1 MKTLLQ
7 QARERLKGSRC
18 RACSS
23 CDGKV
28 CAGEV
33 PGMGG
38 IGTGASFRNNIAAL
52 AAHRFVMRVLHS
64 ANNPDPSMTLWGHKL
79 AFPVMAAPIGSIAAT
94 IASDMA
100 DVTYANSL
108 VSGCERAGT
117 LAGVGDTPDF
127 ERYHNNIKAAGEK
140 ARIVVPFIKPWPFDD
155 AARRMAVAAEA
166 GCSICGM
173 DVDAVGL
180 TLLRKS
186 AAPVAT
192 RTYREIAAYAKR
204 AHELGLKYIVKG
216 IMAPDEAV
224 IAADAGAD
232 AVLVSNHG
240 GRVLDHTPG
249 TAEALPAIAEAVGK
263 RVVVMLDGG
272 IRSGADVLKAL
283 ALGAHI
289 TLICRP
295 VMVAIHGDEEN
306 GLAAYYAHIQEELV
320 QSMRLTG
327 CADVASVTNRIL
339 C

>member
-1 MKTLLQ
+1 MKVLWQ

-18 RACSS
+18 RVCPS

-28 CAGEV
+28 CAGEL

-38 IGTGASFRNNIAAL
+38 TGTGVSFRNNIAAL

-64 ANNPDPSMTLWGHKL
+64 ANEPDPSVDFLGHKL
-79 AFPVMAAPIGSIAAT
+79 AFPVMAAPVGSVGAT
-94 IASDMA
+94 INSDLPE
-100 DVTYANSL
+100 VTYANSL
-108 VSGCERAGT
+108 FSGCERAGT
-117 LAGVGDTPDF
+117 LAGVGDTSNL
-127 ERYHNNIKAAGEK
+127 ERFSNNIKAAGEK
-140 ARIVVPFIKPWPFDD
+140 ARLVVPFIKPWSFE
-155 AARRMAVAAEA
+155 AVSQRMGLIAEA
-166 GCSICGM
+166 GCTLCGM

-180 TLLRKS
+180 TGLRKS

-204 AHELGLKYIVKG
+204 AHDLGLKYIVKG
-216 IMAPDEAV
+216 IMAPDEAI

-249 TAEALPAIAEAVGK
+249 TAEALPAIADAVGK

-283 ALGAHI
+283 ALGAHM

-295 VMVAIHGDEEN
+295 VMIAIHGDEEN
-306 GLAAYYAHIQEELV
+306 GLATYYAHIREELI
-320 QSMRLTG
+320 QAMRLTG